1 MNPLIIAVFFAMNS
15 TPASATLETSRGERV
30 TLGSLISKPTIVF
43 FEDRDSTA
51 VNQHVKD
58 ALYER
63 GKRQHLLQTVSVIAI
78 ANVKDWG
85 WFPAR
90 NFVLK
95 SVRDTEAKVHI
106 PIYLDFTGSM
116 TEAPWSL
123 PAKSSTVMVL
133 DANAAPIKQF
143 NGKLSESDVE
153 SLFAAVQKFTE

>member
-1 MNPLIIAVFFAMNS
+1 MSPLIFAAIFAMNS
-15 TPASATLETSRGERV
+15 TPPDAELETSRGERI
-30 TLGSLISKPTIVF
+30 TLSGLISKPTIVF

-51 VNQHVKD
+51 INQHVKD
-58 ALYER
+58 ALFER
-63 GKRQHLLQTVSVIAI
+63 GKRQNLLHAVSVIAI

-95 SVRDTEAKVHI
+95 AVRDTEAKIHI

-116 TEAPWSL
+116 TGAPWSL

-133 DANAAPIKQF
+133 DAKAVPIVQF

-153 SLFAAVQKFTE
+153 SLFAAVEKITE